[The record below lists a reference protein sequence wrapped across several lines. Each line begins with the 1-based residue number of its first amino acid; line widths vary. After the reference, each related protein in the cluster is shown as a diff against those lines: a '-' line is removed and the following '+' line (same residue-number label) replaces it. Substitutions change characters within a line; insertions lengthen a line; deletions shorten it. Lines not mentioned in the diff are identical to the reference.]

1 MKSPVTSP
9 ARTARER
16 ASLDVPVVYTTHPS
30 LGEALSD
37 IAEASQELVV
47 DRLELLKLDVQE
59 QVEAAAKK
67 AVRGA
72 AAAALLFVGY
82 LLLTAAAI
90 VGLSFVIGPGW
101 ALAAV
106 GAPHLALGVYL
117 LFAPTR
123 SERRGDA

>member
-9 ARTARER
+9 ARTARAR
-16 ASLDVPVVYTTHPS
+16 ASLDVPVAHTTHPS

-59 QVEAAAKK
+59 QVETAARK
-67 AVRGA
+67 AVRSA
-72 AAAALLFVGY
+72 AAAALLFAGY
-82 LLLTAAAI
+82 LLLAAAAI
-90 VGLSFVIGPGW
+90 VGLSYVVGPGW

-106 GAPHLALGVYL
+106 GAPHLALGAYL

-123 SERRGDA
+123 SERRGDE

>member
-1 MKSPVTSP
+1 MKSPVTIP
-9 ARTARER
+9 ARTARGR
-16 ASLDVPVVYTTHPS
+16 ASLDVPVAHTTHPS

-47 DRLELLKLDVQE
+47 DRLELLKLDVPE

-67 AVRGA
+67 AVRSA
-72 AAAALLFVGY
+72 AAAALLLVGY

-90 VGLSFVIGPGW
+90 VGLSLVIGPAW

-106 GAPHLALGVYL
+106 GAPHVALGVYL
-117 LFAPTR
+117 LFAPTAR
-123 SERRGDA
+123 GGDA

>member
-1 MKSPVTSP
+1 M
-9 ARTARER
+9 ARTSRSGPRVAH
-16 ASLDVPVVYTTHPS
+16 TTHPS

-59 QVEAAAKK
+59 QVETAAKK
-67 AVRGA
+67 AVRSA

-90 VGLSFVIGPGW
+90 VGLSFVI
-101 ALAAV
+101 
-106 GAPHLALGVYL
+106 
-117 LFAPTR
+117 
-123 SERRGDA
+123 ERRRCAASWPTTSGP